1 MHANKQLVNSENWTL
16 NYSVS
21 KTNNMFPFPTKTRG
35 ELAHRLTL
43 VSPRF
48 FFFPPFYYLI
58 EFGVSATAGFSLFTW
73 DLKDI

>member
-16 NYSVS
+16 NYSVG

-48 FFFPPFYYLI
+48 FFSSILLLDRI
-58 EFGVSATAGFSLFTW
+58 WCQCECRL
-73 DLKDI
+73 